1 MSRSDDSTGPT
12 GSGQAGLVIKEGLHE
27 CSFAVRRSHRALVRG
42 VHRHHPPTAVR
53 VAACLIVQPSS
64 TITGAVIS
72 PPVNVAVQDASGHTA
87 TTAIVAVTVAL
98 ASNTQGATL
107 AGTTTVNAVNGIA
120 TFSNLSIQQ
129 VSTGY
134 TLTAS
139 AGPLT
144 GATSRPFDIM
154 VPPPTQLAFT
164 VSPGNVTAGAPITP
178 SLQVSIKDATGAI
191 VTTATNTV
199 SLTLGG
205 TVSGATLAGT
215 TTVSAVNGVAT
226 FSDLVIQKAGTG
238 YTLAAA
244 ASSLRSASSPPFAVA
259 PAAPAKLT
267 FAAPP
272 STSDTTRPITPAV
285 QVAIQDAFANTVTS
299 ATNAVTL
306 SLGANPGGATLAGT
320 LTMPAANGIAS
331 FGNLKLDRPGSGYTL
346 TAASGTLTAATS
358 PPFNVVKT
366 EVIAF
371 VSEDQGR
378 NHVGIATMRSDGSS
392 VAALRPTGEGPVWSP
407 DGKKLAFVAGGD
419 VFVMNAD
426 GTGAVDILH
435 GDVGSNVVGLAWK
448 PDGLSLA
455 FGGAYNYASGLFVMG
470 ADGSSVTRVLGG
482 YGFGHPSW
490 SPDGSRIAFECS
502 TPTGNADICLV
513 NSNGSGFA
521 QVTSD
526 PDAEYQPAW
535 KPDGTR
541 ILFVANGSG
550 FSGLKVINPDGTG
563 MTPLLSYGNA
573 YLPAWSGDGQHIAFV
588 AEGGCISYSYSY
600 SYSYCSG
607 VAPDSIV
614 VANADGS
621 GVQVVNQAATEP
633 AWRP

>member
-1 MSRSDDSTGPT
+1 MSAHLRFVGAT
-12 GSGQAGLVIKEGLHE
+12 
-27 CSFAVRRSHRALVRG
+27 ALLF
-42 VHRHHPPTAVR
+42 
-53 VAACLIVQPSS
+53 AACTDITPPPPFASRLAFIVQPSS

>member
-1 MSRSDDSTGPT
+1 MSAHLRFVGAT
-12 GSGQAGLVIKEGLHE
+12 
-27 CSFAVRRSHRALVRG
+27 ALVF
-42 VHRHHPPTAVR
+42 
-53 VAACLIVQPSS
+53 AACTDITPPPPSASRLAFIVQPSS

-98 ASNTQGATL
+98 ASNAQGATL
-107 AGTTTVNAVNGIA
+107 GGTTTVNAVNGIA

-164 VSPGNVTAGAPITP
+164 VSPGNATAGAPITP

-407 DGKKLAFVAGGD
+407 DAKKLAFVAGGD

-435 GDVGSNVVGLAWK
+435 GDAGSNVVGLAWK

-573 YLPAWSGDGQHIAFV
+573 YLPAWSGDGQQIAFV